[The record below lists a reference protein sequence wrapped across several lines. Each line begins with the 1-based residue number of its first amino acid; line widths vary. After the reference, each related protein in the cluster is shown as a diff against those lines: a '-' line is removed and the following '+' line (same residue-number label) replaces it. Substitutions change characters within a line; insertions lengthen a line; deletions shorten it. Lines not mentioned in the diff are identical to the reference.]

1 MRAKKHLG
9 EQLFIG
15 DIPSFN
21 KEGLA
26 KFYYSALK
34 ISSALTTG

>member
-9 EQLFIG
+9 EQLIIG